1 MNNLSKIFT
10 ICFIIGFSFTVP
22 LLSEEN
28 KPIVSVIPFDYSEG
42 VERDSSV
49 TLTQL
54 FETALIQSGAFVVVK
69 QSEVEKILE
78 AQEYSYMD
86 FTDKNGAI
94 QIGKLLAAKH
104 IFLGHIS
111 KLGQRYIVNIQLIDI
126 EKGKAVRAES
136 ADAISIEGFLGKI
149 KAIANQF
156 TGSADEKI
164 GDTPKYSDKVRLYAT
179 IGDRFASQMKYDE
192 AIKQYEKA
200 LKIDEFNID
209 VLRRI
214 ITVLRENIL
223 YKSLYRSHA
232 VPDGLDVA
240 MRNHYKVRFVPKK
253 EIENA
258 FEKIYSLKAIDPSYD
273 NDVSLLLDEAH
284 ILKVDGRIKETI
296 QILEQA
302 YKLSPKNPDVL
313 AELGLLRVLDSYL
326 AKQKINGI
334 DLIQQAI
341 NIRPANPLYHFYLG
355 RSLDRDRSNPNA
367 GAIREYR
374 WAAKLAVAQDF
385 WTKRIRMF
393 ANQSIQRLYY
403 YLGSLEGGILTP
415 RLDMPF
421 AERLEH
427 LEYLVE
433 NEVKFYSTTMTQRPD
448 FYLATLYHA
457 TGRLMEADQVMRKL
471 MEENKKQWHN
481 RLPWL
486 ELFRKILKEGGHDNK
501 MLSEIEEAIKKVKA
515 R

>member
-1 MNNLSKIFT
+1 MNKYSKIAT
-10 ICFIIGFSFTVP
+10 ICFIIGFLFTVP

-28 KPIVSVIPFDYSEG
+28 KPIVSVIPFDYSES

-86 FTDKNGAI
+86 FTDENGAI
-94 QIGKLLAAKH
+94 QIGKILAAKH

-126 EKGKAVRAES
+126 EKGKAVKAES
-136 ADAISIEGFLGKI
+136 ADAISIEGFLGRI
-149 KAIANQF
+149 KALATQF
-156 TGSADEKI
+156 TGSGDERI
-164 GDTPKYSDKVRLYAT
+164 ADTPKYSDKVRLYAT
-179 IGDRFASQMKYDE
+179 MGDRFASQMKYDE

-223 YKSLYRSHA
+223 YKSLYHYHA
-232 VPDGLDVA
+232 VSDGLDVA
-240 MRNHYKVRFVPKK
+240 IRNDYKVRFVPKK

-284 ILKVDGRIKETI
+284 ILKIDGRIKETI

-334 DLIQQAI
+334 DLIQRAI
-341 NIRPANPLYHFYLG
+341 NRQPANPLYHLYLG
-355 RSLDRDRSNPNA
+355 RSLDRDSRSNPNA
-367 GAIREYR
+367 EAIREYR
-374 WAAKLAVAQDF
+374 WAAKLSIAQDF

-403 YLGSLEGGILTP
+403 HLGSLDGGILTP
-415 RLDMPF
+415 RLDMPL

-433 NEVKFYSTTMTQRPD
+433 NEVKFYSSTMTQQPD

-457 TGRLMEADQVMRKL
+457 TGGLTEADRVMRKL
-471 MEENKKQWHN
+471 MEENKRQWRN

-486 ELFRKILKEGGHDNK
+486 ELFRKILKEGGHNNK
-501 MLSEIEEAIKKVKA
+501 MLSEVEEAIKTKT